1 MLRLKEVPMSDWR
14 AKEAKYFMRAGKRMD
29 LLTVR
34 GEGVYLWDE
43 QGKQYLDF
51 FGGPATISLGHSH
64 PVIVDAIT
72 EQAKQLIHVSNQF
85 YSVPQLQ
92 LAELLIEHSVFD
104 RVYFMNSGA
113 EANEGAL
120 KLARKWGKE
129 KKSGAYEIIAA
140 DNAFHGRTLQMI
152 TAGGTER
159 YKAPFS
165 PLPDGF
171 LHVPFN
177 DVNAIK
183 QATTPNT
190 VAIFLEPVQGEGGI
204 NVPDKDYF
212 KQIRAWCDEQNILLV
227 FDEVQTG
234 CGRLGTLFAYELYG
248 VEPDIM
254 TLGKGI
260 GGGVPLSAFL
270 AKEHAA
276 VFTPGDHGSTYGGE
290 PLTTRVGYEV
300 MKYIIDNDLPA
311 KVRRNGETVARRLH
325 SLVDRFPHVNEA
337 RGEGL
342 MWAVQFTSDIGEKVT
357 NAALAAG
364 LIVNNVRP
372 NAVRM
377 TPPLT
382 ITDEELEQGL
392 AILEHVIEAEAPGS
406 VK

>member
-1 MLRLKEVPMSDWR
+1 MTDWQ
-14 AKEAKYFMRAGKRMD
+14 AKEAKYFIRAGKRMD
-29 LLTVR
+29 LLAVR
-34 GEGVYLWDE
+34 GEGTHLYDDH
-43 QGKQYLDF
+43 GKEYLDF

-64 PVIVDAIT
+64 PVIVNAII
-72 EQAKQLIHVSNQF
+72 EQAQQLIHVSNQF
-85 YSVPQLQ
+85 YSIPQVQ
-92 LAELLIEHSVFD
+92 LAELLVQHSCFD

-129 KKSGAYEIIAA
+129 KKAGAYEFISA

-165 PLPDGF
+165 PLPEGF
-171 LHVPFN
+171 VHVPFN
-177 DVNAIK
+177 DIDAVK
-183 QATTPNT
+183 RATSSKT
-190 VAIFLEPVQGEGGI
+190 VGIFMEPIQGEGGI
-204 NVPDKDYF
+204 NVPDDDYF
-212 KQIRAWCDEQNILLV
+212 KQLRAWCDEQNILLI

-234 CGRLGTLFAYELYG
+234 CGRVGELFAYQLYG

-300 MKYIIDNDLPA
+300 MKYIIDNDIPA
-311 KVRRNGETVARRLH
+311 KVKRDGETVARRLG
-325 SLVDRFPHVNEA
+325 SLVDRCPHVTEA
-337 RGEGL
+337 RGKGL
-342 MWAVQFTSDIGEKVT
+342 MWAIEFTSDIGERVT
-357 NAALAAG
+357 NAALANG

-372 NAVRM
+372 NAVRLA
-377 TPPLT
+377 PPLT
-382 ITDEELEQGL
+382 ITEEELEQGL
-392 AILEHVIEAEAPGS
+392 AILEHVVEAEGPS
-406 VK
+406 SPK

>member
-1 MLRLKEVPMSDWR
+1 
-14 AKEAKYFMRAGKRMD
+14 MD
-29 LLTVR
+29 LLAVR
-34 GEGVYLWDE
+34 GEGTRIWDDE
-43 QGKQYLDF
+43 GREYLDF
-51 FGGPATISLGHSH
+51 FGGPATISLGHCH
-64 PVIVDAIT
+64 PVIVEALAD
-72 EQAKQLIHVSNQF
+72 QARQLIHVSNQF
-85 YSVPQLQ
+85 YSIPQLQ
-92 LAELLIEHSVFD
+92 LAELLIEHSCFD

-129 KKSGAYEIIAA
+129 KKSGAFEIIAA

-159 YKAPFS
+159 YKAPFT
-165 PLPDGF
+165 PLPEGF
-171 LHVPFN
+171 VHVPFS
-177 DVNAIK
+177 DIDAVK
-183 QATTPNT
+183 RATTSNT
-190 VAIFLEPVQGEGGI
+190 VAVFMEPVQGEGGI
-204 NVPDKDYF
+204 NVAEPGFF
-212 KQIRAWCDEQNILLV
+212 KELRAWCDEHNILMI

-300 MKYIIDNDLPA
+300 MRYIIENDIPA
-311 KVRRNGETVARRLH
+311 DVARKAQIVARRLN
-325 SLVDRFPHVNEA
+325 SLLDRCPNVA
-337 RGEGL
+337 AVRGEGL
-342 MWAVQFTSDIGEKVT
+342 MWAVQFTTDAGERIT
-357 NAALAAG
+357 DSALANG

-372 NAVRM
+372 NAVRVV
-377 TPPLT
+377 PPLT
-382 ITDEELEQGL
+382 VTDEELEQGL
-392 AILEHVIEAEAPGS
+392 AVLEHVIEQDGRAQA
-406 VK
+406 K